1 MREHKKDIIINGR
14 NIAINYIDPIG
25 NSPTILWLGGYLSDM
40 FGSKANFLR
49 NLALDSR
56 LGCVFFDYSYTG
68 LSQSSKEQENLFI
81 DQHPAACV
89 KKSFLQACLSD
100 WLEEALYVYKNFC
113 RQETIIIGSSCGAW
127 IAILLS
133 QLLHKEAIQVKSLVL
148 LAPAPDF
155 TSRLLYNKLT
165 SDQIA
170 YLKREKY
177 IYIKQ
182 EGSEIS
188 LPFSKKFIEDA
199 KQHHIFD
206 KILDISIPT
215 YLLHGDLDNVVPLS
229 HAMQILNCL
238 PYSDT
243 SFTIMPGADHSLSRP
258 QDLAKLAQII
268 SL

>member
-40 FGSKANFLR
+40 FGSKASFLR
-49 NLALDSR
+49 NLSLEKD
-56 LGCVFFDYSYTG
+56 LGCAFFDFSYTG
-68 LSQSSKEQENLFI
+68 LSQPLKDEEDLFI
-81 DQHPAACV
+81 NQQPGVSV
-89 KKSFLQACLSD
+89 KKSFLQACLSE
-100 WLEEALYVYKNFC
+100 WLEEAYYIYKNFC
-113 RQETIIIGSSCGAW
+113 CQNTIIIGSSCGAW
-127 IAILLS
+127 IAMLLV
-133 QLLHKEAIQVKSLVL
+133 QLLHKEAIQPKSMIL

-155 TSRLLYNKLT
+155 TSRLLFNKLT
-165 SDQIA
+165 PEQVA
-170 YLKREKY
+170 YLEKEKY
-177 IYIKQ
+177 IYIRQ
-182 EGSEIS
+182 EGAEIS

-199 KQHHIFD
+199 QQHHIFD